1 MYIICSKY
9 RNVLGANVPREE
21 WYEELQLDADRLDL
35 YPIDATA
42 TQLAFPSQ
50 LNGTSCCVWSYEDAA
65 ASTRVVGLAF
75 HPSASGVLAV
85 AMSKHVEVLDVQ
97 HQQKC
102 VSTSSFVHPDVIT
115 GFTWNDD
122 GSAVATVCQDNVIRL
137 WDPRRSVSAGFDVA
151 STKGHQGRKAAAI
164 TWVHPS
170 SFLTAGFNTLQ
181 ERELMLWD
189 VRKLDKAMAR
199 ERMDTGTG
207 LLMPIFDQ
215 DTNLLFVGG
224 RGDKTIRTYELNVE
238 KARAF
243 TALQPATA
251 GRPTWGMATLPKR
264 ACALG
269 KCEVARVLVLEQG
282 GTIEP
287 ISYTVP
293 RRDAA
298 TQFQVYLLGRLID
311 DLYCAFDPNL
321 DL

>member
-1 MYIICSKY
+1 
-9 RNVLGANVPREE
+9 
-21 WYEELQLDADRLDL
+21 
-35 YPIDATA
+35 
-42 TQLAFPSQ
+42 
-50 LNGTSCCVWSYEDAA
+50 
-65 ASTRVVGLAF
+65 
-75 HPSASGVLAV
+75 
-85 AMSKHVEVLDVQ
+85 
-97 HQQKC
+97 
-102 VSTSSFVHPDVIT
+102 
-115 GFTWNDD
+115 
-122 GSAVATVCQDNVIRL
+122 
-137 WDPRRSVSAGFDVA
+137 
-151 STKGHQGRKAAAI
+151 KAAAI
-164 TWVHPS
+164 TWVRPS
-170 SFLTAGFNTLQ
+170 FFLTAGFNTLQ

-238 KARAF
+238 KAPAF

-251 GRPTWGMATLPKR
+251 GRPTWGMTTLPKR

-287 ISYTVP
+287 ISFTVP

-298 TQFQVYLLGRLID
+298 TQFQVDQGSGVVVNGHKMPVTDLEFHPFHSALLATASDDGTIRVSDHTKRDPFVTSLDGHTKGVRCVAFHPTADTVLASGSQDNCVKLWDVETGAARQTID
-311 DLYCAFDPNL
+311 KFEDTPLNLSFNFDGSLVATISRDKTCNGY
-321 DL
+321 

>member
-1 MYIICSKY
+1 MFRASKY

-50 LNGTSCCVWSYEDAA
+50 LNALENRSCCVWSYEDAA

-122 GSAVATVCQDNVIRL
+122 GS
-137 WDPRRSVSAGFDVA
+137 VSAGFDVA

-164 TWVHPS
+164 TWVRPS
-170 SFLTAGFNTLQ
+170 FFLTAGFNTLQ

-199 ERMDTGTG
+199 ERVDTGTG

-238 KARAF
+238 KVRAF

-298 TQFQVYLLGRLID
+298 TQFQVYLLLVD
-311 DLYCAFDPNL
+311 
-321 DL
+321 